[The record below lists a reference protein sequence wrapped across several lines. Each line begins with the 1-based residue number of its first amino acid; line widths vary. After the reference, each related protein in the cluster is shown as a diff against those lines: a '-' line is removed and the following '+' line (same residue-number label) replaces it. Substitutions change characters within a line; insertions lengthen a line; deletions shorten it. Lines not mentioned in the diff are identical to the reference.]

1 MGFFDKLFGK
11 KPSPT
16 PDPRLAEILAHPPRL
31 INEGPEFPVAPIVMR
46 RSVTPAQVESTLTGA
61 GFTRTGDTW
70 ARGGLTITPRTV
82 FGTSALE
89 FSGDGVLEAK
99 RELLTLLP
107 WIDPG
112 DGLYAA
118 TTDPKTPIPDVLYLL
133 GAIQNYRCAGGIPAE
148 LRRHPSPEIQEAIR
162 LADRERMAAT
172 AREQR
177 ARKKGR

>member
-1 MGFFDKLFGK
+1 MLQ
-11 KPSPT
+11 
-16 PDPRLAEILAHPPRL
+16 
-31 INEGPEFPVAPIVMR
+31 
-46 RSVTPAQVESTLTGA
+46 RSVTPAQVESTLGGA
-61 GFTRTGDTW
+61 GFTRAGDTW
-70 ARGGLTITPRTV
+70 TRGGLALTQQTV

-99 RELLTLLP
+99 RELLAGLP
-107 WIDPG
+107 WIDPN

-118 TTDPKTPIPDVLYLL
+118 VTDPKTPIPDVIYFL
-133 GAIQNYRCAGGIPAE
+133 GAIQNYQCAGGVPPE